1 MNAASNIGS
10 VDLGSAV
17 SMTMAKKSLDVAKDQ
32 GEAAVS
38 LIEAAADVQASAND
52 AAASGV
58 GGMIDVSG

>member
-1 MNAASNIGS
+1 MSDTSNIGG

-17 SMTMAKKSLDVAKDQ
+17 SMAMARKSLDVAREQ

-38 LIEAAADVQASAND
+38 LIEAAAEVQASANE

-58 GGMIDVSG
+58 GRLVDVRG